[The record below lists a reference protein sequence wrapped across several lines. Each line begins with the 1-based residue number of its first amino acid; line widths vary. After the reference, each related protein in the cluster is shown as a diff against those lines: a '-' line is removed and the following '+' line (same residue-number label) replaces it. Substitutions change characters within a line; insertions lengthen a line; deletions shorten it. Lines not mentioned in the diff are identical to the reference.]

1 VKDKQR
7 GYKSY
12 GELTLNEV
20 LKMIETVLGEWDGDN
35 AGIKEDRANAA
46 TELSKSM
53 NTVIDLIMELE
64 ENK

>member
-1 VKDKQR
+1 
-7 GYKSY
+7 
-12 GELTLNEV
+12 
-20 LKMIETVLGEWDGDN
+20 MIETVLGEWDGDN